1 MGNEKEGQ
9 WVVPNPQLP
18 RTFGMMNIVF
28 GVLLLLMGVGYI
40 ALWTIMPYY
49 TKQIMAEAVKEQE
62 ARKAERE
69 TKIAELKRKEA
80 AAKTAEEKEP
90 IQSERELLE
99 KTVEPDLAAF
109 TDMSQ
114 WDIFSDTRLAIYYCT
129 ELGAGIL
136 LNLLMVISGVGL
148 LGLAEWARR
157 LAVGVAWGKIVRWVA
172 MAILTMVLVLPVT
185 MGKMQKAFD
194 KMNLPRGG
202 QGAGAGPMLNL
213 SQIGAISGAVTAIFE
228 ALIFSI
234 YPGLT
239 IWFLTRPRARAACM
253 ARLPL
258 GPQPQGDDF
267 GEPT

>member
-28 GVLLLLMGVGYI
+28 GGLLLLMGAGYI

-49 TKQIMAEAVKEQE
+49 TKQIMAEAVKQQE

-69 TKIAELKRKEA
+69 SKIADLKRKEA
-80 AAKTAEEKEP
+80 AAKTAQEKEP
-90 IQSERELLE
+90 FQTELEMLERR
-99 KTVEPDLAAF
+99 VEPDMSAF
-109 TDMSQ
+109 TDISQ
-114 WDIFSDTRLAIYYCT
+114 WDIFSDKRLAIYYCT

-136 LNLLMVISGVGL
+136 LNLLMLISGVGL
-148 LGLAEWARR
+148 LGLTEWGRR
-157 LAVGVAWGKIVRWVA
+157 LAVGVAWAKIVRWVA
-172 MAILTMVLVLPVT
+172 MTILTMVLILPIT
-185 MGKMQKAFD
+185 MAKMKPMFD
-194 KMNLPRGG
+194 KLP
-202 QGAGAGPMLNL
+202 QGRPGSAGPMMSL
-213 SQIGAISGAVTAIFE
+213 SQIGAISGAVTAVFE

-239 IWFLTRPRARAACM
+239 IWYLTRPTARAACM

-258 GPQPQGDDF
+258 GPPAKGDDL
-267 GEPT
+267 GELT